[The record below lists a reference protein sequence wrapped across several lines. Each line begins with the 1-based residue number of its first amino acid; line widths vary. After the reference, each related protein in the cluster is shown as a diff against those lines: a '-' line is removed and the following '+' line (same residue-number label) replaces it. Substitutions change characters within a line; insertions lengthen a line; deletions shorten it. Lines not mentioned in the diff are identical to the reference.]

1 MNFALVFDGGTRL
14 SSVFSFF
21 GVAKN
26 EKNAHQSASFARGE
40 IMSTHM

>member
-1 MNFALVFDGGTRL
+1 MNFALVFDDDTRL

-26 EKNAHQSASFARGE
+26 EKNAHHLASFVSRE
-40 IMSTHM
+40 MMSTHM